1 MPEKPR
7 YSADQS
13 LLASKAAQMRKAAAE
28 DTGDTTMDTG
38 MAMDTAMPAMPA
50 MPVPPTPAGLG
61 DTADPA
67 APVEDTAAAMNPLA
81 GTPTMWADNKSPHE
95 IYEQYPSGAIV
106 ATNDRMGHRFEFP
119 PQGFMANM
127 IGSAIEEGQM
137 ELVVTGGVREEPVV
151 FDASDLPGAGF
162 VPKTVP
168 GTDIYGNPMQPG
180 SWAEHQL
187 KSRREPRLMKPPP
200 TSAQPTEQTFTSE
213 GDPYEYVVESVEDL
227 PGARGV
233 KARLKGTGD
242 WTVVPE
248 GTDAYKSI
256 LSRYELEMGEAPP
269 QSAVPI
275 PAPPQSAVP
284 NNAPLPPPPMGG
296 GFEYPERDA
305 MKAIVREAL
314 NEAAAENAQK

>member
-1 MPEKPR
+1 MDKPR

-38 MAMDTAMPAMPA
+38 MDMAADMPAMPA
-50 MPVPPTPAGLG
+50 PPT
-61 DTADPA
+61 PA
-67 APVEDTAAAMNPLA
+67 APVEDTAAAIGPMA
-81 GTPTMWADNKSPHE
+81 GTPVTYEDPNAPDE
-95 IYEQYPSGAIV
+95 IYEQYPSGAV
-106 ATNDRMGHRFEFP
+106 AVVNERTGQRFEFP

-137 ELVVTGGVREEPVV
+137 NLLVTEDVPEETVA
-151 FDASDLPGAGF
+151 FDASDAVTTPIE
-162 VPKTVP
+162 PKTVP
-168 GTDIYGNPMQPG
+168 GTDAYGNPVMPG
-180 SWAEHQL
+180 SMAERQAISRSRQL
-187 KSRREPRLMKPPP
+187 PYKPPP
-200 TSAQPTEQTFTSE
+200 TSPQPTEQVFTSE
-213 GDPYEYVVESVEDL
+213 GDPYEYKVESVEDL

-233 KARLKGTGD
+233 QARLKGTGD
-242 WTVVPE
+242 WSVVPE

-256 LSRYELEMGEAPP
+256 LSRYELEMGATPP
-269 QSAVPI
+269 ESVVPI

-284 NNAPLPPPPMGG
+284 TSQPLPLPPMGG
-296 GFEYPERDA
+296 GFQYPERDA

>member
-1 MPEKPR
+1 MDKPR

-38 MAMDTAMPAMPA
+38 MDMAADMPAMPT
-50 MPVPPTPAGLG
+50 PPTPAGLG
-61 DTADPA
+61 DTAAPA
-67 APVEDTAAAMNPLA
+67 APVEDTAAAIGPMA
-81 GTPTMWADNKSPHE
+81 GTPVTYEDPNAPDE
-95 IYEQYPSGAIV
+95 IYEQYPSGAV
-106 ATNDRMGHRFEFP
+106 AVVNERTGQRFEFP

-137 ELVVTGGVREEPVV
+137 NLLVTEDVPEQPVA
-151 FDASDLPGAGF
+151 FDASDAVTTPIE
-162 VPKTVP
+162 PKIVP
-168 GTDIYGNPMQPG
+168 GTDAYGNPIMPG
-180 SWAEHQL
+180 SMAERQAISRSRQL
-187 KSRREPRLMKPPP
+187 PYKPPP
-200 TSAQPTEQTFTSE
+200 TSTLPTEQVFTSE
-213 GDPYEYVVESVEDL
+213 GDPYEYAVESVEDL

-233 KARLKGTGD
+233 QARLKGTGD
-242 WTVVPE
+242 WSVVPE

-269 QSAVPI
+269 ESAVPI

-284 NNAPLPPPPMGG
+284 TSQPLPLPPMGG
-296 GFEYPERDA
+296 GFQYPERDA